1 MNYLLLALLGAT
13 ALSACSRD
21 AAEFPAPNAL
31 MHNDFESA
39 AGWVADA
46 TSLSTEQA
54 HSGKVSLKVDP
65 THPYSLTYYSLL
77 GQLSEGHIRGVRV
90 EAWAYA
96 PSHAASANV
105 RLSIGLNDAPG
116 GQLMLGDGIPFS
128 TAVTEDGKWVK
139 VSKDF
144 IFPPKANYSSQ
155 LVMYLWNGGGTGN
168 GAGPAYLDDIQLT
181 AIE

>member
-1 MNYLLLALLGAT
+1 MNYRLLALAGAA
-13 ALSACSRD
+13 ALTACSRD
-21 AAEFPAPNAL
+21 NAKFPAQDAL

-54 HSGKVSLKVDP
+54 HSGKVSLKVDGA
-65 THPYSLTYYSLL
+65 HPYSLTYYSLL
-77 GQLSEGHIRGVRV
+77 GQLSEVHIRGVHV

-96 PSHAASANV
+96 PNHAASANA
-105 RLSIGLNDAPG
+105 RLSIGLNNAPG
-116 GQLMLGDGIPFS
+116 GQMMLGDGIPFS
-128 TAVTEDGKWVK
+128 TEVTEDGKWVK

-144 IFPPKANYSSQ
+144 IFPPKANYSWQ
-155 LVMYLWNGGGTGN
+155 LVIYLWNGGATAPGTG
-168 GAGPAYLDDIQLT
+168 AAYLDDIQLT

>member
-1 MNYLLLALLGAT
+1 MNYLLLALASAA
-13 ALSACSRD
+13 ALSGCSRD
-21 AAEFPAPNAL
+21 TPAFPAKDAV
-31 MHNDFESA
+31 MHNDFEST

-54 HSGKVSLKVDP
+54 HSGRFSLKVDP

-77 GQLSEGHIRGVRV
+77 GQLSEVHIRGVRI

-96 PSHAASANV
+96 PSHTASANV

-116 GQLMLGDGIPFS
+116 GKLLLGDGISFGS
-128 TAVTEDGKWVK
+128 QVTEDGKWVK

-155 LVMYLWNGGGTGN
+155 LVMYLWNGGNAGP

-181 AIE
+181 NIE